1 MRDLYAKRFQ
11 AEPEKK
17 IREGRRLARRGGL
30 DEVVATGQTGRLHA
44 VEVRARQ
51 VHQPV
56 G

>member
-1 MRDLYAKRFQ
+1 MRDLHATLSNEAPKTG
-11 AEPEKK
+11 K
-17 IREGRRLARRGGL
+17 EGVWPAAGGL

>member
-1 MRDLYAKRFQ
+1 MRDLHATLSNEAPKTG
-11 AEPEKK
+11 K
-17 IREGRRLARRGGL
+17 EGVWPAAGL